1 MRDFISNII
10 KLLGV
15 RNEFEPGKVAV
26 PKGMSNQQLL
36 NDLLLLF
43 ETSLK
48 NESVRQRMLFPMY
61 FDILMH
67 PDDYN
72 DRKDAL
78 AFVLPEVVS
87 SFQEVIER
95 YRVRYPIVVNQSTK
109 WVFQFSPCRVDG
121 ELTLTDGKVIN
132 VEKGKLIK
140 SAKLYY
146 QEEQGANVQVENNIK
161 ISVKCDNSDV
171 MNISF
176 LNFEALKSVDIVED
190 GLYMYN
196 YTDGSPISKDTTIPT
211 GGNPKVEANDN
222 VSDNAVIAT
231 LTYTYQGQRI
241 HYMMKDE
248 RISIS
253 GRKDKRN
260 KRMVFKVENDNL
272 VNDHVQIKYDRTD
285 KEFYLCAFGKTKL
298 NQRSLELSK
307 GGDVKWCKL
316 ANNSSIFMNDE
327 IKVVFTKSK

>member
-1 MRDFISNII
+1 MGDFISNII

-15 RNEFEPGKVAV
+15 GNISEPDKVTV

-36 NDLLLLF
+36 DDLLLLF

-48 NESVRQRMLFPMY
+48 NESVRKRMLFPMY

-72 DRKDAL
+72 DRKEAL

-95 YRVRYPIVVNQSTK
+95 YRDRHPIVVNQSTK
-109 WVFQFSPCRVDG
+109 WVFQFYPCRVDG
-121 ELTLTDGKVIN
+121 ELTLTDGKVVN

-146 QEEQGANVQVENNIK
+146 KEEQGANVQVENNIK
-161 ISVKCDNSDV
+161 VSVKCDNSDV

-196 YTDGSPISKDTTIPT
+196 YTDGSLISKDTTT
-211 GGNPKVEANDN
+211 STEVNPKVEVNDK
-222 VSDNAVIAT
+222 VSDNAVMAT

-248 RISIS
+248 CISIS

-285 KEFYLCAFGKTKL
+285 NEFYLCAFGETKL
-298 NQRSLELSK
+298 NQRPLELSK

>member
-10 KLLGV
+10 KLLGIE
-15 RNEFEPGKVAV
+15 NESEPDKVSV

-87 SFQEVIER
+87 SFKEVIDR
-95 YRVRYPIVVNQSTK
+95 YRNEYPIVKNQSTK

-121 ELTLTDGKVIN
+121 ELTLADGKVVN
-132 VEKGKLIK
+132 VERGKLIK

-146 QEEQGANVQVENNIK
+146 KEDQGTNVQVENNIK
-161 ISVKCDNSDV
+161 VSVKCDNSDV

-196 YTDGSPISKDTTIPT
+196 YTDSSPISNKGEEHI
-211 GGNPKVEANDN
+211 VEKPID
-222 VSDNAVIAT
+222 SSELFSENATIAT

-248 RISIS
+248 CISIS

-285 KEFYLCAFGKTKL
+285 NEFYLCAFGETKL
-298 NQRSLELSK
+298 NQRPLELSK

>member
-1 MRDFISNII
+1 MKNILPKVI
-10 KLLGV
+10 KLLGFG
-15 RNEFEPGKVAV
+15 NESEQGKKVTEG
-26 PKGMSNQQLL
+26 GMSNQQLL
-36 NDLLLLF
+36 DDLLLLF

-48 NESVRQRMLFPMY
+48 KESVRRRMLFPMY

-78 AFVLPEVVS
+78 AYVLPEVIS
-87 SFQEVIER
+87 SFMEVIER
-95 YRVRYPIVVNQSTK
+95 NRGRFPIVENQSTK

-121 ELTLTDGKVIN
+121 ELILADGQIIN

-146 QEEQGANVQVENNIK
+146 REEQGANIQVENNVIV
-161 ISVKCDNSDV
+161 SVKCDNSDV

-176 LNFEALKSVDIVED
+176 LNFEALKSVDIVDD

-196 YTDGSPISKDTTIPT
+196 YTDGSPISKKNEGHTEEEPKDTP
-211 GGNPKVEANDN
+211 E
-222 VSDNAVIAT
+222 SFSENATIAT

-285 KEFYLCAFGKTKL
+285 NEFYLCAFGETKL

>member
-10 KLLGV
+10 KLLGIE
-15 RNEFEPGKVAV
+15 NESEPDKVSV

-67 PDDYN
+67 PDDYD

-78 AFVLPEVVS
+78 AFILPEVVS
-87 SFQEVIER
+87 SFKEVIDR
-95 YRVRYPIVVNQSTK
+95 YRKEFPIVKNQSTK

-132 VEKGKLIK
+132 IERGKLIT

-146 QEEQGANVQVENNIK
+146 KEESGTNVHVENNIK
-161 ISVKCDNSDV
+161 VSVKCDNSDI

-176 LNFEALKSVDIVED
+176 LNFEALKSIDVVED

-196 YTDGSPISKDTTIPT
+196 YADNSPISNEGEGHAEGQKGTREPFSENKT
-211 GGNPKVEANDN
+211 
-222 VSDNAVIAT
+222 IAT
-231 LTYTYQGQRI
+231 LTYTYQGQHI
-241 HYMMKDE
+241 HYLMKDE
-248 RISIS
+248 CISIS
-253 GRKDKRN
+253 GRRDKRS
-260 KRMVFKVENDNL
+260 KRMVFIVENDNL
-272 VNDHVQIKYDRTD
+272 VNDHVQIKYN
-285 KEFYLCAFGKTKL
+285 KIENEFYLCAFGKTKL

-327 IKVVFTKSK
+327 IKVVFTKC